1 MGYMS
6 NSPPPQFLE
15 LLAFK
20 FPSIPAVPLP
30 ALLLRP
36 HLKSI
41 NQPLLLADHT
51 IHPILLI
58 KLLMYLFSM
67 LDQYGTNALNYEIT

>member
-1 MGYMS
+1 MS

-67 LDQYGTNALNYEIT
+67 LDQYGTNALIYEIT

>member
-1 MGYMS
+1 MS
-6 NSPPPQFLE
+6 NNPPPQLLE
-15 LLAFK
+15 RHK
-20 FPSIPAVPLP
+20 FPSIPAVPPRAFLP
-30 ALLLRP
+30 RP

-41 NQPLLLADHT
+41 NQPLLLADLT

-67 LDQYGTNALNYEIT
+67 LDQYGTNALIYEIT

>member
-6 NSPPPQFLE
+6 NSPPPQ
-15 LLAFK
+15 LLQILALK
-20 FPSIPAVPLP
+20 FTSIPAVPLP
-30 ALLLRP
+30 ALLPRP

-41 NQPLLLADHT
+41 NQPLLLADLT
-51 IHPILLI
+51 IDPILLT

-67 LDQYGTNALNYEIT
+67 LDQYGTKALNYEIT